1 MFSIIAIQEQLL
13 SKCFDKYHLSLE
25 LPTSALFSFNV
36 ESCFE
41 TEGLM
46 QSDHLVNQQMNVV
59 GISATTMKMLFLSI
73 AVPL

>member
-1 MFSIIAIQEQLL
+1 METCII
-13 SKCFDKYHLSLE
+13 SYKYHLSLE
-25 LPTSALFSFNV
+25 LPQSALFSFNV

-46 QSDHLVNQQMNVV
+46 KSDHLVNQQMNVV
-59 GISATTMKMLFLSI
+59 GTSATNMKMLFLSI